1 MNMLDKQGFILTNA
15 QLEEIAT
22 MKYDEVSKL
31 QNIPGI
37 GNSKIENYG
46 EDIIDIVKKYIK

>member
-1 MNMLDKQGFILTNA
+1 
-15 QLEEIAT
+15 

-37 GNSKIENYG
+37 GNAKIENYG
-46 EDIIDIVKKYIK
+46 EDIINTVKKYIK